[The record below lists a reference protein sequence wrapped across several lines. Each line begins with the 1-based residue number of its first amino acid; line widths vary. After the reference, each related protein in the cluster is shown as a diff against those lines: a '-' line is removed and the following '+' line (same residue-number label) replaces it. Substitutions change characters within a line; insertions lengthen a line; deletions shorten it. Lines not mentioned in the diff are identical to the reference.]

1 MRTEV
6 IQQKPKRA
14 SAQPL
19 LDNSLMISSEERARL
34 SMKSVILPVNPS
46 TVQRRL
52 RTNFEGKRKMN
63 SNAVKFSLDL
73 GTIQGIDEGEFN
85 DGQKK
90 WRLADQRRYVFAS
103 IRTLSLSLV
112 HCFDVITFQIST
124 WARDWGKGCF
134 LLPTFFVQRALGIFF
149 LPVLFMKA

>member
-14 SAQPL
+14 SAQPQPHRFTEAKQ
-19 LDNSLMISSEERARL
+19 DHSLMISSEERAQL

-103 IRTLSLSLV
+103 IRTLSLSLL
-112 HCFDVITFQIST
+112 FI
-124 WARDWGKGCF
+124 
-134 LLPTFFVQRALGIFF
+134 AL
-149 LPVLFMKA
+149 M

>member
-1 MRTEV
+1 MTKFSLPFRKDPNLTVHIHSRLCALCLKVKNKTNMRTEV

-14 SAQPL
+14 SNTSNRFTEAKQ
-19 LDNSLMISSEERARL
+19 DNSLMISSEERARL

-103 IRTLSLSLV
+103 IRTLSLSLL
-112 HCFDVITFQIST
+112 FI
-124 WARDWGKGCF
+124 
-134 LLPTFFVQRALGIFF
+134 AL
-149 LPVLFMKA
+149 M

>member
-14 SAQPL
+14 SAQPQPHRFTEAKQ
-19 LDNSLMISSEERARL
+19 DHSLMISSEERAQL

-63 SNAVKFSLDL
+63 ANAVKFSLDL
-73 GTIQGIDEGEFN
+73 GTIQGEDEGEFN

-90 WRLADQRRYVFAS
+90 WRLADQRRYVFFVNTNA
-103 IRTLSLSLV
+103 LSLSLV

-124 WARDWGKGCF
+124 
-134 LLPTFFVQRALGIFF
+134 
-149 LPVLFMKA
+149 